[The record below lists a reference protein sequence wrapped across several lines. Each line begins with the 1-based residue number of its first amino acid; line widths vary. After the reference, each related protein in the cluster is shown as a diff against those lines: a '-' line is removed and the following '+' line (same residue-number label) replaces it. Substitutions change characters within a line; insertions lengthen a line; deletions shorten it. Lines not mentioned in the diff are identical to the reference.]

1 MSEKIEDILRD
12 EVLRALIPEE
22 RERLTQALDSQ
33 DTLGESEECFFKAF
47 HGNPD
52 SYTITDLKT
61 GELVEV
67 NTGFEC
73 GIGIEK
79 FNDIK
84 LKDVLEF
91 YTFREIKEK

>member
-1 MSEKIEDILRD
+1 MIIK
-12 EVLRALIPEE
+12 
-22 RERLTQALDSQ
+22 
-33 DTLGESEECFFKAF
+33 
-47 HGNPD
+47 
-52 SYTITDLKT
+52 
-61 GELVEV
+61 EV